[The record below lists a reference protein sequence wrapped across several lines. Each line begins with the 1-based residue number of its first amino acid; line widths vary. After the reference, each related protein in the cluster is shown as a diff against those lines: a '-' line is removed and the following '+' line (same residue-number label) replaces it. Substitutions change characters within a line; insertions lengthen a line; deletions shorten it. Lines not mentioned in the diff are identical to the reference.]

1 MNKYEA
7 VLLRLLYLITSKK
20 FVAWAVSTW
29 LLYEEIIGDN
39 LWKIITLAFIGA
51 EFIQNWIENA
61 NETKVKIKNGGD
73 TK

>member
-1 MNKYEA
+1 MKYEKI
-7 VLLRLLYLITSKK
+7 LLRFLYLITSKK

-29 LLYEEIIGDN
+29 LLYEGVINDN

-61 NETKVKIKNGGD
+61 NETKTKIHNGGG
-73 TK
+73 TQ